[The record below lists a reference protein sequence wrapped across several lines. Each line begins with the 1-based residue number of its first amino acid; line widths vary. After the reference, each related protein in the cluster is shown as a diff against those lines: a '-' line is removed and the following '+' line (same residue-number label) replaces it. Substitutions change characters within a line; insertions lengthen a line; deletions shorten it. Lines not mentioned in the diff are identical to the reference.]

1 MSASAVL
8 ADLQAIQAAGFH
20 HIRTYSV
27 DCATLSI
34 VCDQAISLGMSL
46 TVGVYLDDTGT
57 VRGQADL
64 STVIA
69 WAQWS
74 NVVAINIGNEAVF
87 NGWISATAMVA
98 FIGSATTQLRNAG
111 YTGIVSTVETVGT
124 YQANPILCDAV
135 ETIIHANIHAYF
147 DAQCTSAEAGSFVVS
162 QQQLVAGLCGKQ
174 VIISESGWP
183 SGGGNNGAAIASP
196 QDQQTAINSIRQA
209 TGGACTFF
217 SYKNDPWK
225 PPGVEQYFGTQP
237 PFFYVADFVGCCQL
251 F

>member
-1 MSASAVL
+1 MSAEAVL
-8 ADLQAIQAAGFH
+8 ADLQTIKAAGFEH
-20 HIRTYSV
+20 VRTYSV
-27 DCATLSI
+27 DCDTLSV
-34 VCDQAISLGMSL
+34 VCDQAISLGFTL

-64 STVIA
+64 SAVIA

-74 NVVAINIGNEAVF
+74 NVVVINIGNEAVF

-98 FIGSATTQLRNAG
+98 FIGTATSQLRAAG
-111 YTGIVSTVETVGT
+111 YNGIVSTVETVGT

-147 DAQCTSAEAGSFVVS
+147 NAECTSSEAGSFVVS

-196 QDQQTAINSIRQA
+196 EDQETAINSIWQA

-225 PPGVEQYFGTQP
+225 PAGVEQYFGTQP
-237 PFFYVADFVGCCQL
+237 PL
-251 F
+251 KSS